1 MADTG
6 SRCVMYVRTRIGV
19 RCLDICGAMSHGAP
33 RRNRLLPTRL
43 GTSPGVRFSA
53 SSQQGLS
60 GCADVHEVS
69 PHLLILFLLS
79 GALWRNLR
87 PHACHSCS
95 LWILCA
101 LVVSAP
107 CRVSK
112 RLQIYFLFSR
122 ESGNEEETRQLWHLL
137 RSDFSS

>member
-1 MADTG
+1 MCT
-6 SRCVMYVRTRIGV
+6 YVRTRIGV

-69 PHLLILFLLS
+69 PLPHFVSRAMS
-79 GALWRNLR
+79 GT
-87 PHACHSCS
+87 
-95 LWILCA
+95 
-101 LVVSAP
+101 LVQP
-107 CRVSK
+107 
-112 RLQIYFLFSR
+112 F
-122 ESGNEEETRQLWHLL
+122 
-137 RSDFSS
+137 